1 MKAVR
6 SEAQKQT
13 PSPRVFMKQVTRI
26 GPAFAGA
33 AAACL
38 LVVWLAFPPAPNTEA
53 EKESPWLQ
61 FPGVVTKAAQTQYEA
76 ELARLQR
83 DLSRSAL
90 FVRSAATPMEIL
102 GRE

>member
-6 SEAQKQT
+6 AEAQKQT
-13 PSPRVFMKQVTRI
+13 HSPRVIKQRVIRI
-26 GPAFAGA
+26 GPVFAGA

-38 LVVWLAFPPAPNTEA
+38 LVLWLAIPPVSNTNN
-53 EKESPWLQ
+53 EKDSWLQ
-61 FPGVVTKAAQTQYEA
+61 FPDVVTRAAQTQYEA

-83 DLSRSAL
+83 DLTRSAL